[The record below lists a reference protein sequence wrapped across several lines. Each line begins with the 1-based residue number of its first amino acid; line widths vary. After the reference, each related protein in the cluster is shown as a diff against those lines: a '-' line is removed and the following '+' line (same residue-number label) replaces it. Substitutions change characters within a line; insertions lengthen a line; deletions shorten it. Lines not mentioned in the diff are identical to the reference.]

1 MRFFTAF
8 ILLPGLVAAFVLGLY
23 SIPPKPSNDDGQVVY
38 ENRCASC
45 HQNTGAGIPGV
56 FPPLIGTKWVLGEPD
71 RLISIVLH
79 GLMGELEIEGT
90 EYNGVMPAW
99 GTTLSDKEIAAVL
112 TFVRSSWGNEA
123 AAVPDSSVTRLRA
136 MLADR
141 GKPWTPSELAK
152 TYGPLE

>member
-99 GTTLSDKEIAAVL
+99 GTMLSDEEIAAVL

>member
-1 MRFFTAF
+1 
-8 ILLPGLVAAFVLGLY
+8 
-23 SIPPKPSNDDGQVVY
+23 
-38 ENRCASC
+38 
-45 HQNTGAGIPGV
+45 
-56 FPPLIGTKWVLGEPD
+56 
-71 RLISIVLH
+71 
-79 GLMGELEIEGT
+79 MGELEIEGT

>member
-1 MRFFTAF
+1 MRFFAAF
-8 ILLPGLVAAFVLGLY
+8 ILLPGLVAAFVLGLF
-23 SIPPKPSNDDGQVVY
+23 SIPPKPADNDGQVVY

-79 GLMGELEIEGT
+79 GLMGELEIQDT
-90 EYNGVMPAW
+90 VYNGVMPAW
-99 GTTLSDKEIAAVL
+99 GSTLSDHEIAAVL

-123 AAVPDSSVTRLRA
+123 SAVSDTSVSRIRTQ
-136 MLADR
+136 LAER
-141 GKPWTPSELAK
+141 GKPWTPSELIVVF
-152 TYGPLE
+152 GPLE